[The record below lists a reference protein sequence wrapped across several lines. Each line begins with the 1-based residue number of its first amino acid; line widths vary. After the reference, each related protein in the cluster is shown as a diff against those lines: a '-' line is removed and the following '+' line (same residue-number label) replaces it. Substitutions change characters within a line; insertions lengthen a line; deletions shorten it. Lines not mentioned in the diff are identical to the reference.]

1 MKAIVIGYGSIG
13 KRHAT
18 ILKDMGIET
27 AVVSRREVDFPLQ
40 YSDLESAIKVFG
52 PQLIV
57 IANKTNEHYS
67 SLNEIIKTGWK
78 GKILVEKPL
87 FHKAYKFLLQ
97 PGVEVFVAYNLRFHP
112 GIQRLRSEIQTECII
127 SVMAYVGQ
135 YLPSWRPDRD
145 YRESYS
151 SKLEEGGGVL
161 RDLSHELDYITW
173 LFGRWRRITAV
184 GGHFSSLEISSD
196 DCWGILVE
204 TEFCP
209 IVSLQM
215 NYLDRP
221 GRREIVVVTDKHTYK
236 LDLYK
241 GIFEIDGRIDSFE
254 IKRNETY
261 LNQYRSLLNGNL
273 DMLCSWEEGNNIL
286 RMLEAIETSKQRQ
299 EWIWNEEVMY
309 DLR

>member
-1 MKAIVIGYGSIG
+1 
-13 KRHAT
+13 
-18 ILKDMGIET
+18 
-27 AVVSRREVDFPLQ
+27 
-40 YSDLESAIKVFG
+40 
-52 PQLIV
+52 
-57 IANKTNEHYS
+57 
-67 SLNEIIKTGWK
+67 
-78 GKILVEKPL
+78 
-87 FHKAYKFLLQ
+87 
-97 PGVEVFVAYNLRFHP
+97 
-112 GIQRLRSEIQTECII
+112 
-127 SVMAYVGQ
+127 
-135 YLPSWRPDRD
+135 
-145 YRESYS
+145 
-151 SKLEEGGGVL
+151 
-161 RDLSHELDYITW
+161 
-173 LFGRWRRITAV
+173 V